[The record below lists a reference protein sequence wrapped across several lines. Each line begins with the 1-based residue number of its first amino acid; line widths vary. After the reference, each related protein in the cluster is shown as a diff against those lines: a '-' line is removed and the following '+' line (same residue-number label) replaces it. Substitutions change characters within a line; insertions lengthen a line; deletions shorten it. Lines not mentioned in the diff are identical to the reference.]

1 MALLRYL
8 LCIWVMVAGV
18 GLALFNGLPPTQAEG
33 TLLPPLFDLA
43 HIPPRHSAPAPAT
56 LPGWPALMIRH
67 AAPAGGVAYLAV
79 GATVVSPAVRLPL
92 AGSGFMP
99 GATVAITDNGA
110 TALTVGVESDGSF
123 AAYLTVPAAPGYH
136 ALLARDDSGQTAVAA
151 YTVAAGGASGPL
163 LAVAPAWVG
172 PGAALRAVWAGF
184 IPDGDLLWLRDGV
197 VQGHVPAGSTG
208 SGSFTTTAPATPGA
222 YVYTLRLGEDLPS
235 QTVQVDYPAI
245 AYGSGTTARAPSN
258 VPGAWGAVGEGF
270 TPGERVDL
278 TVNGSPIGSTTA
290 NPQGV
295 ALAAFAPHPV
305 GDDTLEKLTMTGAIS
320 DRRAYS
326 AIYFFRSTPALPG
339 QVQGR
344 WESSTGS
351 TQVVIA
357 DNLGFSPAPFQALID
372 GRTVLSATT
381 SGNGLAVYSYTVPL
395 RDDLAHNLSTRL
407 DSGQTATSRG
417 TILPCPLQFS
427 DVPPGNTFYNY
438 VRWLGCSGHISGY
451 PCGGPGEPCN
461 PNSDPYFRP
470 GNTVT
475 RGQLMKMV
483 VNAAGWPFADPPS
496 PTFADVPAGST
507 FYAFVETGYSHGL
520 INGYPCGVDPLE
532 PCDGQ
537 SRPYFRSGNPITRGQ
552 LSKVIALA
560 RAYPLGY
567 PPAPTFEDV
576 PITDTFYLYV
586 EALSRSGLL
595 LGYPCGGAGE
605 PCVPPGNRP
614 YFRPGNSATRAQV
627 AKIVTIAYGGP

>member
-1 MALLRYL
+1 
-8 LCIWVMVAGV
+8 
-18 GLALFNGLPPTQAEG
+18 
-33 TLLPPLFDLA
+33 
-43 HIPPRHSAPAPAT
+43 
-56 LPGWPALMIRH
+56 
-67 AAPAGGVAYLAV
+67 VAYLAV
-79 GATVVSPAVRLPL
+79 GATVVSPAARLPL
-92 AGSGFMP
+92 AGTGFTP
-99 GATVAITDNGA
+99 GVTVVITDNGA
-110 TALTVGVESDGSF
+110 TALTVGVEADGSF
-123 AAYLTVPAAPGYH
+123 AAFLTVPAAPGYH
-136 ALLARDDSGQTAVAA
+136 ALLALDSAGQMAVAA

-163 LAVAPAWVG
+163 LALAPAWVAPGG
-172 PGAALRAVWAGF
+172 PLRAVWAGF
-184 IPDGDLLWLRDGV
+184 PANAELIWLRDGACPP
-197 VQGHVPAGSTG
+197 GPCNHVPTG
-208 SGSFTTTAPATPGA
+208 IGEGSFTDTAPMDQGA
-222 YVYTLRLGEDLPS
+222 YVYTLQLGEDLPS

-290 NPQGV
+290 NTQGV

-305 GDDTLEKLTMTGAIS
+305 GDDTLEKLSMTGAIS

-438 VRWLGCSGHISGY
+438 VRWLGCSGYISGY
-451 PCGGPGEPCN
+451 PCGGPGEPCEQGGN
-461 PNSDPYFRP
+461 PYFRP

>member
-1 MALLRYL
+1 
-8 LCIWVMVAGV
+8 
-18 GLALFNGLPPTQAEG
+18 
-33 TLLPPLFDLA
+33 
-43 HIPPRHSAPAPAT
+43 
-56 LPGWPALMIRH
+56 
-67 AAPAGGVAYLAV
+67 VAYLAV

-92 AGSGFMP
+92 AGTGFTP
-99 GATVAITDNGA
+99 GTRVDLTERGAPVLTVAVGA
-110 TALTVGVESDGSF
+110 DGSF
-123 AAYLTVPAAPGYH
+123 ATTLTAPTTPGYH
-136 ALLARDDSGQTAVAA
+136 ALVARDDSGQTAVAA

-290 NPQGV
+290 NTQGV

-305 GDDTLEKLTMTGAIS
+305 GDDTLEKLSMTGAIS

-438 VRWLGCSGHISGY
+438 VRWLGCSGYISGY
-451 PCGGPGEPCN
+451 PCGGPGEPCEPGGN
-461 PNSDPYFRP
+461 PYFRP

-586 EALSRSGLL
+586 EALARSGLL

-605 PCVPPGNRP
+605 PCIPPGNRP

>member
-43 HIPPRHSAPAPAT
+43 HIPPRHSAPAPAG
-56 LPGWPALMIRH
+56 LPGLPGLTIHR

-79 GATVVSPAVRLPL
+79 GATVVGPAARLPL
-92 AGSGFMP
+92 AGTGFTP
-99 GATVAITDNGA
+99 GATVVITDSGT
-110 TALTVGVESDGSF
+110 TALTVPVEADGSF
-123 AAYLTVPAAPGYH
+123 AAFLTAPVGPSYH
-136 ALLARDDSGQTAVAA
+136 ALLARDGSGQTAVAA

-163 LAVAPAWVG
+163 LALAPAWVA
-172 PGAALRAVWAGF
+172 PGGALRAVWAGF
-184 IPDGDLLWLRDGV
+184 PANADLLWLRDGV
-197 VQGHVPAGSTG
+197 VQGHVPAGG
-208 SGSFTTTAPATPGA
+208 GGEGSFTTAAATTPGA
-222 YVYTLRLGEDLPS
+222 NVYTLRLDEDLPS
-235 QTVQVDYPAI
+235 QAVQVNAPAL

-278 TVNGSPIGSTTA
+278 LVNGSPIGSVTA
-290 NPQGV
+290 NATGV
-295 ALAAFAPHPV
+295 ALAAFAPHAV
-305 GDDTLEKLTMTGAIS
+305 ADNTLEKLTMTGATS

-326 AIYFFRSTPALPG
+326 AIYFFRNTPAPPG

-357 DNLGFSPAPFQALID
+357 DNLGFSPAHYAVLID

-381 SGNGLAVYSYTVPL
+381 TGNGLAVYSYTVPL
-395 RDDLAHNLSTRL
+395 RDDLAHNLSTVL
-407 DSGQTATSRG
+407 DSGLTATSRG
-417 TILPCPLQFS
+417 AILPCPLQFS

-438 VRWLGCSGHISGY
+438 VRWLGCSGYISGY
-451 PCGGPGEPCN
+451 PCGGPGEPCEPGGN
-461 PNSDPYFRP
+461 PYYRP

-483 VNAAGWPFADPPS
+483 VNAAGWPLADPPS

-507 FYAFVETGYSHGL
+507 FSAFVETGYSHGL

-537 SRPYFRSGNPITRGQ
+537 SRPYFRPNNPITRGQ

-576 PITDTFYLYV
+576 PATGTFYLYI
-586 EALSRSGLL
+586 EALARSGLL

-605 PCVPPGNRP
+605 PCVPPGDRP